1 MKRRVLLVAASA
13 LSAPAAATAQQSYPS
28 RPISLV
34 VAFPPGGQADVVA
47 RLAAPALERDLGV
60 PVPVSNRP
68 GASGEVGN
76 SFVARA
82 APDGHTLL
90 MGLSFMTLV
99 PEAARV
105 NGREPAYSPDQLQP
119 IALFSLDPTVL
130 IVPASS
136 PIRTVEEFV
145 EDVRRRPG
153 AVAYSSA
160 GNYSAL
166 HVSVVMLSQAAGL
179 DMLHVPFQGG
189 GPATAALLGGQVQ
202 CMAATPSAAA
212 PLVRDGRARA
222 LAVWGRSR
230 LPSFE
235 GVPTFIERGFE
246 GVEFYIW
253 VGLFAPRGTPTSV
266 VDRLR
271 MAARSVTEAAE
282 FQRAMAASG
291 NTLDFRDGET
301 FQRFYDEDTAR
312 GVRVVQRL
320 GPIQ

>member
-1 MKRRVLLVAASA
+1 MKRRELF
-13 LSAPAAATAQQSYPS
+13 AATAAVAVPAGAVAQPTYPS

-47 RLAAPALERDLGV
+47 RLAAPALERNLGV
-60 PVPVSNRP
+60 PVPVSNRA
-68 GASGEVGN
+68 GASGEIGN
-76 SFVARA
+76 AFVARA
-82 APDGHTLL
+82 TPDGYTLL

-105 NGREPAYSPDQLQP
+105 NGREPAYAPDQLQP
-119 IALFSLDPTVL
+119 IALLSLDPTVL

-136 PIRTVEEFV
+136 PIRTVEGFV

-166 HVSVVMLSQAAGL
+166 HVSMVMLSQAAGL

-202 CMAATPSAAA
+202 CMAATPSAAG
-212 PLVRDGRARA
+212 PLVRDGRART
-222 LAVWGRSR
+222 LAVWGRNR
-230 LPSFE
+230 LPGFD

-246 GVEFYIW
+246 DVEFYIW
-253 VGLFAPRGTPTSV
+253 VGLFAPRGTPASIL
-266 VDRLR
+266 DRLR
-271 MAARSVTEAAE
+271 TAARSVTGSAE
-282 FQRAMAASG
+282 FQRAMGNSG
-291 NTLDFRDGET
+291 NTLDFREGEA

-320 GPIQ
+320 GRIQ

>member
-1 MKRRVLLVAASA
+1 MKRRDLLAAASVFA
-13 LSAPAAATAQQSYPS
+13 APGAAIAQPAYPS

-47 RLAAPALERDLGV
+47 RLAAPALERNLGV
-60 PVPVSNRP
+60 PVPISNRP
-68 GASGEVGN
+68 GASGEIGTA
-76 SFVARA
+76 FVARA
-82 APDGHTLL
+82 APDGYTLL

-119 IALFSLDPTVL
+119 IALLSLDPTVL
-130 IVPASS
+130 IVLASS

-166 HVSVVMLSQAAGL
+166 HVSMVMLSQAANL

-202 CMAATPSAAA
+202 CMAATPSAAG

-222 LAVWGRSR
+222 LAVWGRNR
-230 LPSFE
+230 LPAFE
-235 GVPTFIERGFE
+235 GVPTFIERGFADI
-246 GVEFYIW
+246 EFYIW
-253 VGLFAPRGTPTSV
+253 VGLFAPRGTPAPV
-266 VDRLR
+266 LQRLR
-271 MAARSVTEAAE
+271 AAARSVTETPE

-291 NTLDFRDGET
+291 NTLDFREGET

-320 GPIQ
+320 GRIE

>member
-1 MKRRVLLVAASA
+1 MKRRDLLVAAPA
-13 LSAPAAATAQQSYPS
+13 LLAANAAHAQQPWPT
-28 RPISLV
+28 RAISMI

-47 RLAAPALERDLGV
+47 RLAAPALERSLGV

-68 GASGEVGN
+68 GASGEIGN
-76 SFVARA
+76 AFVARA
-82 APDGHTLL
+82 TPDGYTLL

-105 NGREPAYSPDQLQP
+105 NGREPAYAPDQFQP
-119 IALFSLDPTVL
+119 IALLSLDPTVL
-130 IVPASS
+130 IVPAAS
-136 PIRTVEEFV
+136 PIRTVEEFI
-145 EDVRRRPG
+145 EDARRRPG
-153 AVAYSSA
+153 AVAYASA

-166 HVSVVMLSQAAGL
+166 HVSMVLLSQVANL

-202 CMAATPSAAA
+202 CMAATPSAAG

-222 LAVWGRSR
+222 LAVFGRNR
-230 LPSFE
+230 QPGFD
-235 GVPTFIERGFE
+235 GVPTFLERGIE

-253 VGLFAPRGTPTSV
+253 VGLFAPRGTPAPII
-266 VDRLR
+266 DRLR
-271 MAARSVTEAAE
+271 SAARAVTETQE
-282 FQRAMAASG
+282 FQRAMVASG
-291 NTLDFRDGET
+291 NTMDFREGEA

-320 GPIQ
+320 GRIQ